1 MKEISNCPLCGNDNE
16 TLFHALVECEHAK
29 LFWSAAQDLF
39 DLKMARLNPATWSRD
54 VLDAELIS

>member
-16 TLFHALVECEHAK
+16 TKFHALVECEHAK

-39 DLKMARLNPATWSRD
+39 F
-54 VLDAELIS
+54 